1 MLQKKMAK
9 KKAGGN
15 MEVLL
20 KCEKCGGVRLY
31 RDDDGIDK
39 GVFCECEQKDRI
51 ERKIRKYR
59 NMSITDRNNSQDIFE
74 NAKTGNKAEEDIYIK
89 FKKYAENFH
98 TAKQDNIGLM
108 FVGGAG
114 TGKTYVANCI
124 SNKVM
129 EKGYSVLSF
138 NLSRYLMAIRENF
151 PEEEKLLNAVKTAD
165 LLFIDDVG
173 SEKLTDWG
181 LEKVFN
187 LIDMRYRAN
196 LPIMITTN
204 LKISDLKKH
213 LNFNESDKIVDRMV
227 EMTKVF
233 QFDWESKR
241 KQKNKNKE
249 SFWENIA

>member
-1 MLQKKMAK
+1 M
-9 KKAGGN
+9 

-20 KCEKCGGVRLY
+20 KCEKCGGILLY
-31 RDDDGIDK
+31 RNEDGVDK
-39 GVFCECEQKDRI
+39 GVFCECQQKERI
-51 ERKIRKYR
+51 EKRINKYR
-59 NMSITDRNNSQDIFE
+59 NMSITDRNNSQDTFE
-74 NAKTGNKAEEDIYIK
+74 RAKTGSKAEDEIYLK
-89 FKKYAENFH
+89 FKKYAESFH
-98 TAKQDNIGLM
+98 MAKQDNIGLM
-108 FVGGAG
+108 LVGGAG

-124 SNKVM
+124 SNKIM

-151 PEEEKLLNAVKTAD
+151 PEEEKLLNAAKTVD

-187 LIDMRYRAN
+187 LIDMRYRAS

-204 LKISDLKKH
+204 LKLSDLKRH
-213 LNFNESDKIVDRMV
+213 LNFNESDKIVDRMI

-233 QFDWESKR
+233 QFDWDSKR
-241 KQKNKNKE
+241 KEKSKNKE
-249 SFWENIA
+249 SFWVNIE